1 MVRGELGTS
10 GWSGKKL
17 NLMGYAGPITLS
29 LENPDNS
36 TDVVLS
42 RRLYNQVYFG
52 LAHRHLPK
60 TPDMLD
66 VKDIDPL
73 LRYALG

>member
-1 MVRGELGTS
+1 MVRG
-10 GWSGKKL
+10 
-17 NLMGYAGPITLS
+17 MGYVGPLTLS
-29 LENPDNS
+29 LENLDNS

-42 RRLYNQVYFG
+42 RRLYNQFYFG

-73 LRYALG
+73 LRYALGETRQIAWPVRDDD

>member
-1 MVRGELGTS
+1 MS
-10 GWSGKKL
+10 
-17 NLMGYAGPITLS
+17 YAGPITLS
-29 LENPDNS
+29 FENLDNS

-42 RRLYNQVYFG
+42 RRLYNQFYFG

-73 LRYALG
+73 LRYPLAYTRQIAWSVRDDD